1 MMDASPPFVFLFPG
15 TPARVVVVRAEG
27 ELDSRYAPLFRDQ
40 IDAALGLPHTRAV
53 IIDLSAVPLCGAM
66 GIAELL
72 HADRHSRHAQIPLLL
87 IGVCQ
92 AVLER
97 LTTAGLATLFTI
109 HPTLAESLAY
119 LRA

>member
-1 MMDASPPFVFLFPG
+1 MDASPPFVLLFAG

-27 ELDSRYAPLFRDQ
+27 ELDGHYAPRFRDQ
-40 IDAALGLPHTRAV
+40 VDAALRIPHTRAV

-72 HADRHSRHAQIPLLL
+72 HADRHSRHAQASLLL
-87 IGVCQ
+87 IGVRQ

-97 LTTAGLATLFTI
+97 LATAGLATLFTI
-109 HPTLAESLAY
+109 HPTLAESLAH
-119 LRA
+119 LRV